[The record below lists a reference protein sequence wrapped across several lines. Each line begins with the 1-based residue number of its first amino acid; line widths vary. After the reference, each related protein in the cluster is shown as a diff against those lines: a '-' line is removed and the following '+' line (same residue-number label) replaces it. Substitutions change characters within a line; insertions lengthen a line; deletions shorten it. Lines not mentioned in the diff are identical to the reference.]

1 MADHEHQKHISDSEE
16 DSIMEEREEREEKVE
31 KEEIEEKEEKEEKE
45 ESVDQSSDHE
55 SDTFEDANDVEDIAD
70 TLTSPVERTRSL
82 TKRRSSSIKSNTQDS
97 STDIP
102 SVPTVPLPE
111 THGETNDEQIESD
124 SPPPK
129 SPLLTSHR
137 MSATSLHNVNLEDG
151 DDFGSPPPPPPLSKV
166 APDESR
172 PDQPP
177 ELPPKPNTVTPMQ
190 GLSGALPDVP
200 FSPPPPPPPP
210 PPAPA
215 NLPAPTPVTRKLTSP
230 FSWLSR
236 NTSAPKENVKS
247 PPLPPSQAT
256 ERRHTASSIATI
268 SSNPEMML
276 NKLEE
281 GNDTDAAN
289 GVRRPARNS
298 LRDRFKLVRMREE
311 AGITEL
317 PEEKDEAGN
326 TAFGGLIRQGTS
338 LGLGFAASHD
348 DKDPSPVSPGPP
360 TSPNPVSV
368 NPALAPGTASG
379 VSAGPSAMGDPEAP
393 VDWDLWQ
400 NVVWEGP
407 AAVARTSAEE
417 LNHAIAT
424 GIPHAIRGVVWQVLA
439 ESKNEELE
447 VVYRNLVNRG
457 TDKDKDRM
465 STSSGAQSNG
475 SIKETVVSSASSI
488 HSEKSTPATT
498 ITNGMRSPSP
508 PSEKDVAV
516 SLAEKKRKAKED
528 AAALTKLE
536 RAIKRDLGARTSYS
550 KFAASA
556 GLQDGL
562 FGLCK
567 AYALYD
573 EGVGYAQGMN
583 FLVMPLLF
591 NMPEEEAF
599 CLLVRLM
606 NQYHLRD
613 LFIQDMPGLHK
624 HLYQFERLLED
635 FEPALYCHLHRRQVT
650 PHLYAT
656 QWFLTLFA
664 YRFPL
669 QLVLR
674 IYDLILSEGLEA
686 ILKFGI
692 VLMQKNAA
700 HLLTLN
706 DMAALTTFLKDRLFD
721 VYIDASP
728 SAGSILESGF
738 FGNSGAS
745 IDKEVY
751 RADHMIQDACAVK
764 ITPKML
770 ETYALEWEE
779 KTKIEK
785 DREAELEHLKSTN
798 ISLTHKVRR
807 LEERVESHDTEHAA
821 LATELVRTKVENQE
835 IHEEAETLKEQV
847 KELKNVIDKLPD
859 EIEAKLQSEMD
870 RLMKRNQEV
879 HEENQ
884 KLEDEMN
891 EMEQNLVETK
901 MKYAEMNAAHEALT
915 RKWTDLRKALGD

>member
-1 MADHEHQKHISDSEE
+1 MSDHEHQKHLSDSED
-16 DSIMEEREEREEKVE
+16 DSIMEE
-31 KEEIEEKEEKEEKE
+31 KEQKL
-45 ESVDQSSDHE
+45 DQSSDIE
-55 SDTFEDANDVEDIAD
+55 SDTFEDANSVEDIED
-70 TLTSPVERTRSL
+70 TITSPVERTRSL
-82 TKRRSSSIKSNTQDS
+82 TKRRSSSIKSNTQDIS
-97 STDIP
+97 ADIP

-111 THGETNDEQIESD
+111 SNGETDHEEIEPD
-124 SPPPK
+124 NQPPK

-166 APDESR
+166 APEETN

-177 ELPPKPNTVTPMQ
+177 ELPPKPSIVTPMQ
-190 GLSGALPDVP
+190 GLSGPLPDAP
-200 FSPPPPPPPP
+200 FSTPP
-210 PPAPA
+210 PPAPPA
-215 NLPAPTPVTRKLTSP
+215 SASLPPPPAPITRKLTSP

-247 PPLPPSQAT
+247 PPLPSPPT
-256 ERRHTASSIATI
+256 NGRRNTASSIATI

-276 NKLEE
+276 NRLEGDNE
-281 GNDTDAAN
+281 IDITN
-289 GVRRPARNS
+289 GAKRVGRNS
-298 LRDRFKLVRMREE
+298 LRDRFKLLRMREE

-317 PEEKDEAGN
+317 PEKDEAGN
-326 TAFGGLIRQGTS
+326 AAFGGLIRQSTS
-338 LGLGFAASHD
+338 LGLGVAGSHD
-348 DKDPSPVSPGPP
+348 DKDSSPISPVPP

-400 NVVWEGP
+400 NVVYEGP

-447 VVYRNLVNRG
+447 VLYRNLVNRG

-465 STSSGAQSNG
+465 STSSGVQSNG

-488 HSEKSTPATT
+488 HSDKSTPATT
-498 ITNGMRSPSP
+498 VTNGMRSPSP
-508 PSEKDVAV
+508 PSEKDVAL
-516 SLAEKKRKAKED
+516 SLAEKKKKAKED

-650 PHLYAT
+650 P
-656 QWFLTLFA
+656 
-664 YRFPL
+664 PL
-669 QLVLR
+669 LVLR

-700 HLLTLN
+700 HLLTLT

-779 KTKIEK
+779 KTKLEK

-835 IHEEAETLKEQV
+835 IQEENETIKEQV
-847 KELKNVIDKLPD
+847 KELKNVINRLPE

-884 KLEDEMN
+884 RLEDEMN

-901 MKYAEMNAAHEALT
+901 MKYAEINAAHEALN